1 MPNLTP
7 WILFY
12 IETVVVLAA
21 AQPEVLPRAD
31 SYGLFSNFDSSLTAI
46 VMVIVCV
53 FFFVGFLSV
62 YISHCVESVDIPTA
76 ASSRPEGLDQA
87 VIDCFPV
94 FVYSHVKDLKT
105 GKEELECVVCLSE
118 FQDDETLL
126 LLPKCSH
133 VFHHHC
139 ISAWL
144 AFHVTCPV
152 CRAELTP
159 DSDSDSDAE
168 PVQSSSNTT
177 VLNSDSNTESSPPT
191 TEGSTYVVIQVIE
204 ETQQRKLHRCHST
217 GHSVIHPGEN
227 VESFTLRLPVRRT
240 ISYDVLFGK
249 EEEEEEEEV

>member
-1 MPNLTP
+1 MPNLTPWP

-31 SYGLFSNFDSSLTAI
+31 SYGLFSHFESPMTAI

-53 FFFVGFLSV
+53 FFFVGFLFV
-62 YISHCVESVDIPTA
+62 YISHCVESIDVPTA
-76 ASSRPEGLDQA
+76 ASSRAEGLDQA
-87 VIDCFPV
+87 VIESFPV

-105 GKEELECVVCLSE
+105 GKQEPECVVCLSE
-118 FQDDETLL
+118 FQDEETLL

-152 CRAELTP
+152 CRAELAP
-159 DSDSDSDAE
+159 DSDAE
-168 PVQSSSNTT
+168 PVQSSSNSNTT

-217 GHSVIHPGEN
+217 GHSVVHPGEN
-227 VESFTLRLPVRRT
+227 VERFTLRLPVRRT
-240 ISYDVLFGK
+240 ISYDVLFG
-249 EEEEEEEEV
+249 EEEVRI